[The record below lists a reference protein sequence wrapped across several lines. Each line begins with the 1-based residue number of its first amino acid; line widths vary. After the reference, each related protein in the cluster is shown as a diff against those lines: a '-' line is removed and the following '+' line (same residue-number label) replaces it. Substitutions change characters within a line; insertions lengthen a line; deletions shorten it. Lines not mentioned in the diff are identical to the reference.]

1 MAGEI
6 DLAVKSGRVR
16 APTYEDIY
24 GAGRSA
30 GDVPASAGRRRFGPA
45 LLLCG
50 AAFCAMLLV
59 AQRQRVVKYAPFTA
73 GAYAAAGLPVNA
85 RGLAFRN
92 VKATVLAD
100 AGQKVLAV
108 EGHVANIRDTTLNVP
123 DLRVA
128 VDGPDGRELYYWTAK
143 SHKPRLGAGEEIYF
157 RARLASPPSD
167 GESIKV
173 RFTDASAKTSR

>member
-6 DLAVKSGRVR
+6 DLAVRSGRVR
-16 APTYEDIY
+16 APTYDELY
-24 GAGRSA
+24 SRSRVETA
-30 GDVPASAGRRRFGPA
+30 APDATPRMRVNAVW
-45 LLLCG
+45 LLCG
-50 AAFCAMLLV
+50 AAICAMLLV
-59 AQRQRVVKYAPFTA
+59 AQRHRVVKYAPFTA

-85 RGLAFRN
+85 RGLTFRN

-100 AGQKVLAV
+100 GGQKVLAV
-108 EGHVANIRDTTLNVP
+108 DGHVTNIRDTTLNVP

-143 SHKPRLGAGEEIYF
+143 SPKPSLGAGEEIYF

-173 RFTDASAKTSR
+173 RFAEASAKTPK